1 MAKLS
6 SYTKDTA
13 ITDKDKLAGSS
24 FVGLVNGIPKYQTA
38 SYTIED
44 LGAYFSE
51 NITIGGQIYDIE
63 TIYNDLERTKTYT
76 LGLQE
81 SFWSSNEDGSLNTL
95 SVAFANQVFSVTTS
109 SKFATSSYVNNLGT
123 SFGEFDVEGHLV
135 SLAEAFANQV
145 FTTTTSSKFA
155 TSLYVNNLGSSVGT
169 LNPDGTLASLSEAF
183 ANSVITTT
191 TSDKFAESTRVN
203 TLGATLGV
211 YDVNGNTIIA
221 SNAAFLDSV
230 TVYVDGN
237 SATASKVEELN
248 STLNLLDENGNA
260 IYTNAQYLSNIT
272 TYVDDNS
279 ATASKVDQL
288 NSALN
293 ILDVNGNAT
302 VTNAE
307 YLESI
312 TTHVD
317 ANSASA
323 AIARGLNTELGIT
336 DADGVIIKTKA
347 QFDEEV
353 SQYVDANSAT
363 ASKVTNLNSTL
374 DLLDVNGNA
383 LYTNAE
389 YLDNITT
396 HVDTN
401 SASAEIAR
409 GLNSE
414 LGITDE
420 FGAVIKTKAQFDEEI
435 SQYVDENSATAS
447 KVTSIN
453 STLNILDVNGDPIYT
468 NAQYLDNITTYV
480 DTNAASAKIAR
491 GINTEFAIT
500 DANGVTI
507 KTKAQ
512 FDEEITSYVD
522 ANSATAGKVTNLNS
536 VLNILDAEGNATVTS
551 ADYLDSI
558 TTYVDEN
565 SATASKVSN
574 LGSAFGNF
582 DGNTFSISEA
592 KITEELNTYTAL
604 NFSNSTYFQGIES
617 NIAGKPSVYRQVEQ
631 PIVSVGP
638 PQSPANG
645 SIWYDTGNENK
656 VYVLTSGV
664 WEITDDSRIGATASK
679 LNTVTAAFGSYD
691 VNTGFTFDGNS
702 YYADQITTHVDTNS
716 ATAEKTN
723 SLATQFTFDV
733 NGAVTGTSG
742 TLSQEITDAESN
754 ATGAAASKVETL
766 AANFFNGYSGDDGS
780 FTEVAFSE
788 AIKTQISTVVSTDG
802 YAAANDLNTLRITV
816 QGEDGESGIY
826 GDVTSL
832 QTTVAAKPNIFR
844 QNEQPAVTEP
854 IGSIWYDTANNNKAY
869 ILVLGSPNTWEETRD
884 EGLIAE
890 IANKPFIFRQNDQP
904 AVTNPVGSLWYY
916 TNEGNK
922 LYVLTAGSPN
932 TWNATVDASIAT
944 AQETADSRPKVFRQA
959 TAPATT
965 EPQYSIWYDTSDN
978 NKAYVLVSS
987 VWTETL
993 DGRVTDLLD
1002 FVESKYSLT
1011 ADANGV
1017 ITGMELYSS
1026 SGPNTVR
1033 SEVKFTAD
1041 KFIIQSSTY
1050 EATPFVLDNNALKLN
1065 VPLNGVSGTFS
1076 GNLFASLGA
1085 NSVVNP
1091 DAYVAFG
1098 NVEVSNVGATIT
1110 KNFPVLEL
1118 SDDFRAIQ
1126 ARRAIYINTVLD
1138 DAQEFT
1144 GIRFFGTQLDANGD
1158 EDLLNKGMSIK
1169 ADELKLQFF
1178 NDPGG
1183 TYVPSK
1189 LKWRDAQK
1197 VVGGTTY
1204 KTEIYAEYNSDNRPY
1219 IVIDGDVRFQGDVDL
1234 GTGQIVG
1241 HPIINAGTSTSNAA
1255 GTSTVIKNIDLDGN
1269 GHVLDTESISLT
1281 LDNITAAGNT
1291 TNNNIFVNN
1300 VIADAVIFDTANPET
1315 ALPVGGLT
1323 WNATESTLDLKL
1335 NESVT
1340 LQVGQ
1345 EELLKVVNKTGA
1357 TLNEADFRAVRIRSV
1372 AEGGAQGQ
1380 RLAVLL
1386 AQGNNDA
1393 NSATTIGLVTQ
1404 TILNNQEGFITL
1416 SGKVNGINTT
1426 GAKSYL
1432 GLETWADGDIL
1443 YLSPTQP
1450 GYLTNVKPQAPQH
1463 TIIVGWVVYAH
1474 QNNGKIFVKVD
1485 NGYEIDELH
1494 NVKINGVTA
1503 GDLLVYN
1510 DVTSVWENKKSIAG
1524 LTMTG
1529 SLVGPTNF
1537 IIDPAVEG
1545 ADSGTV
1551 EIKGG
1556 IDVNGDAN
1564 FDGNVVIDG
1573 NLTVSGSTITIEAT
1587 NLSLVDNMIYLNAGS
1602 TVSNP
1607 DLGFAGNYNDG
1618 GYAHTG
1624 LFRDATDGRW
1634 KFFQGYVPEPDAS
1647 AFIDTADTSFALAP
1661 LQVAT
1666 LYGNV
1671 QGNLEGNVLGNLEGD
1686 VTGDLFGNAD
1696 TATDAEKLGGK
1707 LPEEFTLAYVTSNNN
1722 STTNSISVGN
1732 ITSGS
1737 INASGAI
1744 NGKIILNKTYASVS
1758 TTAQAVVG
1766 LNAVTSEV
1774 AENALFELTVF
1785 GEGWYHKAVITCYH
1799 DGTLGGDW
1807 SAYLSINEGDGVII
1821 FSTSQVNG
1829 VLTINVLS
1837 TDALATPAVYVH
1849 VEYLGELNNLIQ
1861 NPV

>member
-51 NITIGGQIYDIE
+51 NITIGGQVYDIE

-81 SFWSSNEDGSLNTL
+81 SFWSANEDGSLNTL

-109 SKFATSSYVNNLGT
+109 SKFATSLYVTNLGT
-123 SFGEFDVEGHLV
+123 SFGEFDVDGNLV

-155 TSLYVNNLGSSVGT
+155 TSIYVNNLGSSVGT
-169 LNPDGTLASLSEAF
+169 LNTDGSLASLSEAF

-211 YDVNGNTIIA
+211 YDVNGNTLIA

-288 NSALN
+288 NSTLN

-312 TTHVD
+312 TTYVD
-317 ANSASA
+317 TNSASA

-336 DADGVIIKTKA
+336 DADGIIIKTKA

-383 LYTNAE
+383 
-389 YLDNITT
+389 
-396 HVDTN
+396 
-401 SASAEIAR
+401 
-409 GLNSE
+409 
-414 LGITDE
+414 
-420 FGAVIKTKAQFDEEI
+420 
-435 SQYVDENSATAS
+435 
-447 KVTSIN
+447 
-453 STLNILDVNGDPIYT
+453 IYT

-491 GINTEFAIT
+491 GINTEFGIT
-500 DANGVTI
+500 DADGVTI

-522 ANSATAGKVTNLNS
+522 ANSATANIATKLNS
-536 VLNILDAEGNATVTS
+536 QLGFVDENGALVKTIAEFNEE
-551 ADYLDSI
+551 I

-565 SATASKVSN
+565 SATAALAENLKVTVN
-574 LGSAFGNF
+574 GDPNIPGSGLVA
-582 DGNTFSISEA
+582 
-592 KITEELNTYTAL
+592 ELNETSSVVA
-604 NFSNSTYFQGIES
+604 S
-617 NIAGKPSVYRQVEQ
+617 KPNVYRQNEPPTGTIPVK
-631 PIVSVGP
+631 SV
-638 PQSPANG
+638 
-645 SIWYDTGNENK
+645 WYDTN
-656 VYVLTSGV
+656 
-664 WEITDDSRIGATASK
+664 
-679 LNTVTAAFGSYD
+679 
-691 VNTGFTFDGNS
+691 
-702 YYADQITTHVDTNS
+702 
-716 ATAEKTN
+716 
-723 SLATQFTFDV
+723 
-733 NGAVTGTSG
+733 
-742 TLSQEITDAESN
+742 
-754 ATGAAASKVETL
+754 
-766 AANFFNGYSGDDGS
+766 
-780 FTEVAFSE
+780 
-788 AIKTQISTVVSTDG
+788 
-802 YAAANDLNTLRITV
+802 
-816 QGEDGESGIY
+816 
-826 GDVTSL
+826 
-832 QTTVAAKPNIFR
+832 
-844 QNEQPAVTEP
+844 
-854 IGSIWYDTANNNKAY
+854 
-869 ILVLGSPNTWEETRD
+869 
-884 EGLIAE
+884 
-890 IANKPFIFRQNDQP
+890 
-904 AVTNPVGSLWYY
+904 
-916 TNEGNK
+916 
-922 LYVLTAGSPN
+922 
-932 TWNATVDASIAT
+932 
-944 AQETADSRPKVFRQA
+944 
-959 TAPATT
+959 
-965 EPQYSIWYDTSDN
+965 DN
-978 NKAYVLVSS
+978 NKPYIY
-987 VWTETL
+987 
-993 DGRVTDLLD
+993 DGDPAAW
-1002 FVESKYSLT
+1002 VEARDGKVVELESYARAQKT
-1011 ADANGV
+1011 IEADANGV
-1017 ITGMELYSS
+1017 ITGITIKSENSGDPETAISDITFKTSTFNIVDQSNVSKLSLDANGDLTIIGGGTFTGSLKVGTSVVSAADIIDGAAAGASAAQPGDDISGFNNDAQFQDPTQVNEADKTAGTVGGWTIDNYYIYS
-1026 SGPNTVR
+1026 GTEAQTTNDYDLNGITLANTVNGGAIR
-1033 SEVKFTAD
+1033 SANFRIDTDGSAFFKGSITGSAGIFGDVTINSNGITATNFSID
-1041 KFIIQSSTY
+1041 ASGNVSVAGDITGST
-1050 EATPFVLDNNALKLN
+1050 
-1065 VPLNGVSGTFS
+1065 GTFT
-1076 GNLFASLGA
+1076 GKLFAALGA
-1085 NSVVNP
+1085 NSVINP

-1098 NVEVSNVGATIT
+1098 NVEVSNIGATIT

-1126 ARRAIYINTVLD
+1126 ARRAIYINTVVD
-1138 DAQEFT
+1138 DSQEFT

-1169 ADELKLQFF
+1169 ADELRFQFV
-1178 NDPGG
+1178 NDPDA
-1183 TYVPSK
+1183 YVPTK
-1189 LKWRDAQK
+1189 IKWRDAQK
-1197 VVGGTTY
+1197 VVGGPTY
-1204 KTEIYAEYNSDNRPY
+1204 KTEIYAEYNSSDRPY

-1241 HPIINAGTSTSNAA
+1241 HPVINAGISTSNAA

-1281 LDNITAAGNT
+1281 LDNITAAGNST
-1291 TNNNIFVNN
+1291 SNNIFVNN

-1323 WNATESTLDLKL
+1323 WNPDESTLDLKL

-1345 EELLKVVNKTGA
+1345 EEVLRVVNKTGA

-1393 NSATTIGLVTQ
+1393 NSATTIGLVTE
-1404 TILNNQEGFITL
+1404 TILNNAEGFITL

-1474 QNNGKIFVKVD
+1474 AIQGKIFVKVD

-1494 NVKINGVTA
+1494 NVRVNGVTA

-1510 DVTSVWENKKSIAG
+1510 DVDAVWENKKSIAG

-1545 ADSGTV
+1545 LDSGTV
-1551 EIKGG
+1551 EIKGA

-1573 NLTVSGSTITIEAT
+1573 NLTVSGTTITIEAT
-1587 NLSLVDNMIYLNAGS
+1587 NLSVADNMIYLNAGS

-1618 GYAHTG
+1618 TYAHAG

-1634 KFFQGYVPEPDAS
+1634 KFFQGYTLEPDAS
-1647 AFIDTADTSFALAP
+1647 SFIDTAHASFALAP
-1661 LQVAT
+1661 LEVTT

-1671 QGNLEGNVLGNLEGD
+1671 IGNVTGNVTGNLTGNVTGNI
-1686 VTGDLFGNAD
+1686 TGNAA
-1696 TATDAEKLGGK
+1696 TATDADKLDGK
-1707 LPEEFTLAYVTSNNN
+1707 HASEFTLAYVTSNNN
-1722 STTNSISVGN
+1722 STTNNISVGN

-1758 TTAQAVVG
+1758 GTAQPVVG
-1766 LNAVTSEV
+1766 LNAVTSGLP
-1774 AENALFELTVF
+1774 ENALFELTVF

-1799 DGTLGGDW
+1799 NGTLGGDW
-1807 SAYLSINEGDGVII
+1807 SAYLSINEGDGVVI
-1821 FSTSQVNG
+1821 FSTSQTSG